1 MLDRITG
8 MGVFVRAAGVG
19 SLSGA
24 ARQLDMSP
32 AMATKHVDAL
42 ESRLG
47 VKLFHRTT
55 RGLTLTEAGRDYLDA
70 CQRILPEI
78 AEAEAAAASQRVEP
92 TGLLRMNVPVSFG
105 TRFVAPLMPEFSRR
119 HPGVRVELGLSDSL
133 LDLIAGHWDLG
144 IRIGRLADSALQAR
158 RLGDSDMLVCAAPS
172 YLDRRGVP
180 RRVDELVQHNCLSY
194 TLSSAQSREW
204 AFGRDGSLRVP
215 VSGDLMANN
224 GDALLAA
231 AIGGQGVIYQPRFIV
246 GDAVAQGDL
255 VALELD
261 HPPLALGGIH
271 VLYPPDRR
279 PPAKVRVMV
288 DYLAEA
294 FKERRV

>member
-8 MGVFVRAAGVG
+8 MGVFVRAAGAG

-24 ARQLDMSP
+24 ARQLGMSP

-70 CQRILPEI
+70 CHRILPEI

-144 IRIGRLADSALQAR
+144 VRIGRLADSALQAR

-194 TLSSAQSREW
+194 TLSSTQSKEW

-246 GDAVAQGDL
+246 GDALAHGDL
-255 VALELD
+255 VAIELD

-294 FKERRV
+294 FREG